1 MKHIKKFK
9 IFESLSEE
17 SDEVKNVIRQL
28 AEIVQ
33 SEIDGSAEHISEYWE
48 PYELLALV
56 HKTNNDEIK
65 KVLETLAELVESEI
79 DGNSEHISEFW
90 EPEALLELIGEYDR
104 EEEERKSR
112 VGLTDNGLVLLELGS
127 ANSSSPRSWSMEG
140 HVESIITNSTDSN
153 DEIAKHISGS
163 TDMLHFGN
171 GYGLYKNGFKYKSTR
186 IPSEG
191 RKTLGFLNRFQKLDT
206 SKKREFFEFI
216 KSEMLVIR
224 KSYIYKVINKSELDS
239 YIDKL
244 KNKFIEIEN
253 K

>member
-48 PYELLALV
+48 PEALLALV

-127 ANSSSPRSWSMEG
+127 ANSSSPRSWSMGG

-153 DEIAKHISGS
+153 DEIAKHIS
-163 TDMLHFGN
+163 
-171 GYGLYKNGFKYKSTR
+171 GLYKNGFKYKSTR